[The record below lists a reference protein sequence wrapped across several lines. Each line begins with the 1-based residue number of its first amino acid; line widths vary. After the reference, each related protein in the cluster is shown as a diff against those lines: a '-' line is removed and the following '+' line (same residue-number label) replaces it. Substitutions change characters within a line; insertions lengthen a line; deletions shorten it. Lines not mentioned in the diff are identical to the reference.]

1 MLDGYRYG
9 YRFFI
14 VHVKAHDVWKDIAKD
29 FEKWFD
35 TSSYELEKLLPNG
48 RKNGNVVGFMRD
60 KLGGKIMKEF
70 VQLKAKTYNYLTD
83 NNNESKKAKYT
94 KKCHKKKI

>member
-1 MLDGYRYG
+1 
-9 YRFFI
+9 
-14 VHVKAHDVWKDIAKD
+14 
-29 FEKWFD
+29 
-35 TSSYELEKLLPNG
+35 
-48 RKNGNVVGFMRD
+48 MRD

-83 NNNESKKAKYT
+83 NNNESKTAKYT

>member
-1 MLDGYRYG
+1 
-9 YRFFI
+9 
-14 VHVKAHDVWKDIAKD
+14 
-29 FEKWFD
+29 
-35 TSSYELEKLLPNG
+35 
-48 RKNGNVVGFMRD
+48 MRD
-60 KLGGKIMKEF
+60 KLGGKVMKEF